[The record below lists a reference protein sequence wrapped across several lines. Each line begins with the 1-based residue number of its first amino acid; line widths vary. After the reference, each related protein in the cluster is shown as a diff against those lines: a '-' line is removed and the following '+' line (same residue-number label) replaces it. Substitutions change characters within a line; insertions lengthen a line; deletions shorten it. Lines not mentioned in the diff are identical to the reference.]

1 MKRDFSEAYKQKLI
15 QMIRQ
20 NENEKWCDFTDW
32 LGDRLLDFSDWIGL
46 LDLYGS
52 ISGAEA
58 YTKAILD
65 KNNTSIGQIERIF
78 DDVKEADRQYGGKRI
93 ADVKNRIQEYDH
105 FLVRMSDIVNPS
117 NGKFDSGQVSCL
129 LTLAAKFKADLVKI
143 KVDADYSEEVY
154 HLLYDKQGK
163 KKKVGDITNID
174 KDKIIQCY
182 EDTHP
187 KWKEELN
194 KILKSGKPNTLTE
207 EDTRNIKFIAYTA
220 EEPYRTI
227 YLDNVERYKIG
238 SIGSEDVKGAFYR
251 PDDGKI
257 YFQNNQ
263 SGFSR
268 DPRGAYTTF
277 FHESGHATDYKQ
289 ESMKGPITESYQV
302 YNPEMGRKVTLQEAI
317 YFDVY
322 NDIEHQIRER
332 VEDEESVQRILDTFR
347 FGKND
352 TGKLSVYEL
361 TVRNSVVRHY
371 DSDLAGERN
380 EAACDVYGGVTNLEI
395 GKNGYGH
402 RPNAAKGETIEDYTY
417 WYDKSGKQT
426 YAQSRELWAEYFS
439 YCMTGN
445 EEALESLR
453 EHFPEASKVLDSI
466 AEKIRSDIE

>member
-20 NENEKWCDFTDW
+20 NEDEKWCDFTDW
-32 LGDRLLDFSDWIGL
+32 VGDRLLDFSDWIGL

-78 DDVKEADRQYGGKRI
+78 NDVKEADRQYGGKRI

-143 KVDADYSEEVY
+143 KVNADYSEEVY
-154 HLLYDKQGK
+154 DLLYDKQGRR
-163 KKKVGDITNID
+163 KKVGDITDID
-174 KDKIIQCY
+174 KNKIIQCY

-207 EDTRNIKFIAYTA
+207 EDIRNIKFIAYTA

-257 YFQNNQ
+257 YFQNN
-263 SGFSR
+263 S
-268 DPRGAYTTF
+268 
-277 FHESGHATDYKQ
+277 H
-289 ESMKGPITESYQV
+289 
-302 YNPEMGRKVTLQEAI
+302 
-317 YFDVY
+317 
-322 NDIEHQIRER
+322 
-332 VEDEESVQRILDTFR
+332 
-347 FGKND
+347 
-352 TGKLSVYEL
+352 
-361 TVRNSVVRHY
+361 
-371 DSDLAGERN
+371 
-380 EAACDVYGGVTNLEI
+380 
-395 GKNGYGH
+395 
-402 RPNAAKGETIEDYTY
+402 
-417 WYDKSGKQT
+417 
-426 YAQSRELWAEYFS
+426 
-439 YCMTGN
+439 
-445 EEALESLR
+445 
-453 EHFPEASKVLDSI
+453 
-466 AEKIRSDIE
+466 